1 MTDPLLQL
9 DHVSVRYRARRM
21 SLSGAVVSTDA
32 VRDVSLE
39 LGQGQTFALVGESGS
54 GKSTTARVA
63 VALERPTSGRVL
75 FGGKDLALIG
85 RAELRDLRSQFQI
98 VFQDPHSSLD
108 SRMQVLDLIAEPLV
122 IHRWGNS
129 QRREERVRQLLDEVG
144 LSHASAG
151 RLPHQLSG
159 GQRQRVA
166 IARALA
172 LNPRLIV
179 ADEPVSALDV
189 SVRAQILNL
198 LSDLQEQHNL
208 SYLMVSHDLALV
220 NHTAQLVAVMF
231 RGSIVESGSCEQV
244 IASPAHPYTRALVDA
259 VPSPDPAVVSPA
271 GPDPD
276 AVEAPGGPGC
286 QYASRCPQASSLCFD
301 TSPPVVELQP
311 GRNVACHFPLVV
323 GTSAAPSTSTPETG
337 A

>member
-9 DHVSVRYRARRM
+9 DHVRVRYRTRRM
-21 SLSGAVVSTDA
+21 SFKGAVVYTDA

-39 LGQGQTFALVGESGS
+39 LGEGQTLALVGESGS

-75 FGGKDLALIG
+75 FDGNDLALIG
-85 RAELRDLRSQFQI
+85 RAQLRDLRSQFQI

-122 IHRWGNS
+122 IHKWGNTGS
-129 QRREERVRQLLDEVG
+129 REARVHQLLDEVG
-144 LSHASAG
+144 LPRATTG
-151 RLPHQLSG
+151 RQPHQLSG

-198 LSDLQEQHNL
+198 LSDLQKQHNL

-220 NHTAQLVAVMF
+220 NHTAQFVAVMF
-231 RGSIVESGSCEQV
+231 RGSIVESGPCDQV
-244 IASPAHPYTRALVDA
+244 ITSPAHPYTRALVEA
-259 VPSPDPAVVSPA
+259 VPSPDPAMVSPA
-271 GPDPD
+271 GTVREWPEH
-276 AVEAPGGPGC
+276 ASGLGC
-286 QYASRCPQASSLCFD
+286 QYANRCPQARGTCFD
-301 TSPPVVELQP
+301 TAPPVVELQL
-311 GRNVACHFPLVV
+311 GRSVACHFPLVA
-323 GTSAAPSTSTPETG
+323 GTTTAPTTSTPNTG